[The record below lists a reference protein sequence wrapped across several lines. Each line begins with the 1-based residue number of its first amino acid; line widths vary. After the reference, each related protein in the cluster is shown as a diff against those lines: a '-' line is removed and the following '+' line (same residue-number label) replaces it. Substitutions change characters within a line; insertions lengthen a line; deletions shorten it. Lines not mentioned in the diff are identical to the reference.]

1 MNFKAGD
8 KEAGDTRPGAIG
20 GSAIV
25 PIMASLIAIYAI
37 SQFLRNSIGVIA
49 PDLSAELA
57 MDASTLGLLS
67 SAYFLTFAAAQIPVG
82 IAIDRYGA
90 RTTLVVCGAITA
102 IGTAMFALAPTSG
115 VLIAARLLIGV
126 GCSSFFMAPLAIYAR
141 RFPPERF
148 ASLTSIQLGAGSIGT
163 LIATAPLAAS
173 AAAIGWRGSFMA
185 LAAITVVVTVAVMA
199 LVPRRQVVEASR
211 ESWGDTFR
219 GVGAA
224 MRVRS
229 FWAVFFM
236 HAATYSAFASVVG
249 LWAGPWLADAYG
261 ADLRARGNILLLA
274 AAAQITG
281 IFAWGWADRLF
292 RSYKR
297 SALTGAAM
305 TFALLAYAAIVPMS
319 LDAAR
324 IWLVLFGVSVAY
336 TPIVTAH
343 GKSLFPMQ
351 LTGRGITLM
360 NVGTMGG
367 VFVSQSLTGIL
378 VAWFPAEGGAYPEEA
393 YRAVFAATAIALLAA
408 LAFYLRASDPHPS
421 RHAPQA

>member
-1 MNFKAGD
+1 MKPEPGI
-8 KEAGDTRPGAIG
+8 KTGAIDSTG
-20 GSAIV
+20 MV
-25 PIMASLIAIYAI
+25 PVMAVLIAIYAI

-90 RTTLVVCGAITA
+90 RNTLVVCAIITA
-102 IGTAMFALAPTSG
+102 IGTALFALAPTSG
-115 VLIAARLLIGV
+115 VLIAARLLIGI

-173 AAAIGWRGSFMA
+173 AAAIGWRGSFLG
-185 LAAITVVVTVAVMA
+185 LAAITVLVTIALMS
-199 LVPRRQVVEASR
+199 LVPKRQPVESAR

-224 MRVRS
+224 IRVRS
-229 FWAVFFM
+229 FWAVFVM

-249 LWAGPWLADAYG
+249 LWAGPWLADVYR
-261 ADLRARGNILLLA
+261 ADLQSRGNILLFA

-281 IFAWGWADRLF
+281 IFAWGFADRLF

-297 SALTGAAM
+297 AALTGAVL
-305 TFALLAYAAIVPMS
+305 TSSLLGYAAIMPMT

-324 IWLVLFGVSVAY
+324 IWLVLFGLSVAY

-343 GKSLFPMQ
+343 GKSLFPVT
-351 LTGRGITLM
+351 LTGRGITLL

-378 VAWFPAEGGAYPEEA
+378 IAQFEPQGGLYPLEA
-393 YRAVFAATAIALLAA
+393 YRAVFAAIALA
-408 LAFYLRASDPHPS
+408 LGTAMAIYLRAIDPHPS

>member
-1 MNFKAGD
+1 MNF
-8 KEAGDTRPGAIG
+8 RVGAID
-20 GSAIV
+20 GSGIV
-25 PIMASLIAIYAI
+25 PVMAALIAIYAI

-49 PDLSAELA
+49 PDLAAELT

-67 SAYFLTFAAAQIPVG
+67 SIYFLTFAAAQIPVG

-115 VLIAARLLIGV
+115 VLIAARLLIGI

-185 LAAITVVVTVAVMA
+185 LAVITVLVTVTVMA
-199 LVPRRQVVEASR
+199 LVPKRQVVETSR
-211 ESWGDTFR
+211 ESWSETFR
-219 GVGAA
+219 GVWAA
-224 MRVRS
+224 TRVPS
-229 FWAVFFM
+229 FWIVFLM

-261 ADLRARGNILLLA
+261 ANLQTRGNILLLA
-274 AAAQITG
+274 AAAQIGG

-297 SALTGAAM
+297 SALTGAM
-305 TFALLAYAAIVPMS
+305 MSFTLLAYAAIMPMS

-336 TPIVTAH
+336 TPIVTSH
-343 GKSLFPMQ
+343 GKSLFPVQ

-367 VFVSQSLTGIL
+367 VFVSQSLTGLL
-378 VAWFPAEGGAYPEEA
+378 VAWFPAQGGIYPETA
-393 YRAVFAATAIALLAA
+393 YRAVFGAIAAA
-408 LAFYLRASDPHPS
+408 LLVAIAIYLKASDPHPS
-421 RHAPQA
+421 RHASKA